1 MANILIKC
9 NLSIQEISLICD
21 DTFISLYSI
30 LIYVILK
37 EKVNLIEKDSEQ
49 FITFFFTEKKLNI

>member
-1 MANILIKC
+1 MANILIRC
-9 NLSIQEISLICD
+9 NLAIQEISLICD
-21 DTFISLYSI
+21 TFTLYSI

-49 FITFFFTEKKLNI
+49 FILIFFFFLQKKS